1 MGMGT
6 RGVTGKV
13 ADVAVN
19 RGAPTPP
26 IALPNEPAAGHR
38 RLMVTAPRVEVN
50 DALMQRLEKVC
61 PTTSEIH
68 DLDEHGRDWWP
79 RSVGWVVESDGIAS
93 RPAVVARPS
102 STDEVAAVAR
112 LCHEE
117 RVPLTP
123 MGGRSGVC
131 GNSLPVHGGVA
142 LDLTSMHGIEA
153 VDDESLTVD
162 VLAGTFGD
170 VFEDTLRADYKL
182 TCGHWPQSM
191 ALSTVGGWLACRS
204 AGQFSTRYGK
214 IEDMVRG
221 LEVVLADGRVI
232 RTGYRAPREAVG
244 PDLSQLFVGSEG
256 TLAIITRARLA
267 VHPEPTSELRAA
279 YAFASFAAGLDACR
293 QILRNGATPAVLRL
307 YDERESARSYATGK
321 PGSAE
326 ARSVLLVLDE
336 GHPGIVAATMDVV
349 NVCARQVGS
358 QPIPVE
364 LVEQWMHHRNDVSAL
379 VATVRS
385 GVVVDTCE
393 VAAPWSKLAGLYNA
407 VTNAVRA
414 VPGTIS
420 VSSHQSHAYAD
431 GACLYFTLAG
441 RCDDPDTWYR
451 AAWDAATRTTIEH
464 GGTPSHHHGIGLHRG
479 PYLRAALGPAFEI
492 LESLKA
498 TLDPH
503 GILNPAKLGLR
514 SAFGPVTYP

>member
-1 MGMGT
+1 M
-6 RGVTGKV
+6 
-13 ADVAVN
+13 AVN

-26 IALPNEPAAGHR
+26 IALPDAPVAGDR
-38 RLMVTAPRVEVN
+38 RLMVNARRVEVG
-50 DALMQRLEKVC
+50 DALMQRLQRVC
-61 PTTSEIH
+61 PTTNELD

-79 RSVGWVVESDGIAS
+79 RSVGWAVESNAIAS
-93 RPAVVARPS
+93 RPAVVVRPS
-102 STDEVAAVAR
+102 TTEEVAAVAQ

-117 RVPLTP
+117 RIPLTP

-153 VDDESLTVD
+153 VDDDSLTAD
-162 VLAGTFGD
+162 VLSGTFGD
-170 VFEDTLRADYKL
+170 VFEDTLRADYQL

-256 TLAIITRARLA
+256 TLGIITRARLA
-267 VHPEPTSELRAA
+267 VHPEPACEQRAA
-279 YAFASFAAGLDACR
+279 YAFASFADGLDACR
-293 QILRNGATPAVLRL
+293 LILRNGATPAVLRL

-321 PGSAE
+321 PGTTE

-336 GHPGIVAATMDVV
+336 GHPSLVAATMDVV
-349 NVCARQVGS
+349 DVCARQVGS
-358 QPIPVE
+358 EPLPVE

-407 VTNAVRA
+407 VTTAVRS

-420 VSSHQSHAYAD
+420 VSSHQSHAYID

-441 RCDDPDTWYR
+441 RSDDPDAWYR
-451 AAWDAATRTTIEH
+451 AAWDAATKTTIEH

-479 PYLRAALGPAFEI
+479 PYMRAALGPAFEV

-503 GILNPAKLGLR
+503 GILNPAKLGFT
-514 SAFGPVTYP
+514 SAFGAVTLP